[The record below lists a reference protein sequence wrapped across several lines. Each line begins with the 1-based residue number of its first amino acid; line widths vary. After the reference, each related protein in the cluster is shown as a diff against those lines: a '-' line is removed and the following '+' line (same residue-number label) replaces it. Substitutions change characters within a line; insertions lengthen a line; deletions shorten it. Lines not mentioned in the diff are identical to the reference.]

1 MKRRRIG
8 RTNLEVT
15 EIGFG
20 GAAIGGLYRAVPRE
34 AAMEVLG
41 GAWDAGIRYFD
52 TAPFYGF
59 GLSERR
65 TGDFLRDHPRES
77 YVLSTKVG
85 RLLRAVPENE
95 VPDHGYVEP
104 LPFAVDY
111 DYSHD
116 GILRSVEFSL
126 ARLGLNRID
135 IAFVHDIGAY
145 THGAEANA
153 RHVRDLMDGGLKALE
168 RLKSDGTIGAYG
180 LGVNEVEVCLD
191 VLREAPLDC
200 ILLAGR
206 YSLLD
211 RSAFSELIPLC
222 EASGTSLV
230 VGGVFNSGILATG
243 AVEGAH
249 FDYAPASPEILARVR
264 AMSATAEREGVSL
277 AAAALQFPLASPVVS
292 TVLIG
297 TAKASSLS
305 RNLDLLE
312 TPVSS
317 QSLAAFD
324 GDAIPS

>member
-1 MKRRRIG
+1 MFLVDEKQFGYACPRSTRNRREAGTDGREATGMKRRRIG
-8 RTNLEVT
+8 RTDLQVT

-65 TGDFLRDHPRES
+65 TGDFLRDHPRDS

-85 RLLRAVPENE
+85 RLLRAVPESE

-104 LPFAVDY
+104 LPFAMDY

-116 GILRSVEFSL
+116 GILRSIEFSL

-153 RHVRDLMDGGLKALE
+153 RHLSDLLDGGLKALE
-168 RLKSDGTIGAYG
+168 RLKSEGTIGAYG

-206 YSLLD
+206 
-211 RSAFSELIPLC
+211 
-222 EASGTSLV
+222 
-230 VGGVFNSGILATG
+230 
-243 AVEGAH
+243 
-249 FDYAPASPEILARVR
+249 
-264 AMSATAEREGVSL
+264 
-277 AAAALQFPLASPVVS
+277 
-292 TVLIG
+292 
-297 TAKASSLS
+297 
-305 RNLDLLE
+305 
-312 TPVSS
+312 
-317 QSLAAFD
+317 
-324 GDAIPS
+324 